1 MNLKSYYR
9 KGFFFLALSFVL
21 IQGVIACGGNS
32 YLPNSSYQG
41 TVAGNTGFTAVI
53 TLPVNTDYSS
63 ENVTGVLDP
72 AGGGESIN
80 LVGSLTTTGALTAS
94 GGGYTFTGT
103 ATSGVLLGTFTGPS
117 STTGG
122 FTALDSTENTIT
134 TYCGTFTGTS
144 SGTWNMETSS
154 GHTAAATAASASSST
169 LYSGSV
175 SGNSITLSSTSGS
188 SATGTISGNTVNG
201 TWTATGGA
209 SGSFT
214 ANVGNCQ

>member
-1 MNLKSYYR
+1 MIFKTYR
-9 KGFFFLALSFVL
+9 KVFFFLALAFISV
-21 IQGVIACGGNS
+21 QGIIACGGDNS

-41 TVAGNTGFTAVI
+41 TVAGNDGFTAVI
-53 TLPVNTDYSS
+53 TLPVNTDFSS

-72 AGGGESIN
+72 TGSGESIN

-103 ATSGVLLGTFTGPS
+103 AASGVLLGTFTGPS

-122 FTALDSTENTIT
+122 FTALDSTQNTIT

-154 GHTAAATAASASSST
+154 GHTAAATAASASSTT
-169 LYSGSV
+169 LYSGSLSGSSVSLSSSTGSTATGTV
-175 SGNSITLSSTSGS
+175 SGNTIT
-188 SATGTISGNTVNG
+188 G
-201 TWTATGGA
+201 TWTGTGGA
-209 SGSFT
+209 SGTFT
-214 ANVGNCQ
+214 ATTANCQ